1 MLYWVFGFLRMG
13 TTGITAQHYGAGQQD
28 EVTATLLRSLTLAV
42 AISLL
47 QLLLQEQVL
56 DFAFRVME
64 TGPDVALYVNQYF
77 HICIWGAPAMLMQY
91 CFFGWFIA
99 VQEARFP
106 LYVSIFQ
113 NVVNIV
119 CSAVFVFVLHWSV
132 RGVALGT
139 LLAQWGSVALSAV
152 FLAYWLRRHRDA
164 RFFEWRRLLDVRA
177 LLRLFD
183 VNKDIFLRTLCLVCV
198 TLYFTSVGTEQGE
211 VVLSAN
217 VFLMQFFTFYSYF
230 MDGFAYAGESLTG
243 KYYGARQMEQLRA
256 VFIRLFRWGGSIAL
270 VFTLLYAAGGRLALT
285 WLTDNPD
292 VIDTAAHYLWWV
304 ILIPFVR
311 VPLKPL
317 TPEMIT
323 ESGKQHVDMH
333 PEAMEMNYRIDY
345 LSRTETDCAREEGE
359 QYVFVCKNKG
369 TANGKKLMVLGDSFA
384 GALMPFLNKAFSE
397 TVNAPA
403 GNKKLSF
410 YEELMQKY
418 QPDVVADELIERYF
432 SRYINYGRIFS
443 GHYDD

>member
-1 MLYWVFGFLRMG
+1 MMNWIKKNEILNIALPSILSNITVPLLSLVDLTIVGHLGASTYIAAIAVGGTVFNMLYWVFGFLRMG

-28 EVTATLLRSLTLAV
+28 EVTATLLRSLALAV

-139 LLAQWGSVALSAV
+139 LIAQWGSVALSAV

-243 KYYGARQMEQLRA
+243 KYYGARQMDQLRA

-304 ILIPFVR
+304 ILIPFVSVAAFLWDGIFIGLTATR
-311 VPLKPL
+311 QMLLSMFVAGCLFFLILLAAPLADRNNTL
-317 TPEMIT
+317 WLAFL
-323 ESGKQHVDMH
+323 V
-333 PEAMEMNYRIDY
+333 Y
-345 LSRTETDCAREEGE
+345 L
-359 QYVFVCKNKG
+359 
-369 TANGKKLMVLGDSFA
+369 
-384 GALMPFLNKAFSE
+384 
-397 TVNAPA
+397 
-403 GNKKLSF
+403 
-410 YEELMQKY
+410 
-418 QPDVVADELIERYF
+418 F
-432 SRYINYGRIFS
+432 SRGMVQTLLYRKKIRRRLTVWKG
-443 GHYDD
+443 